1 MANIHPFR
9 AIRPNSIYAD
19 HLVFTTMQAES
30 VAGDLNKSGSMPPL
44 KTLLE
49 TAARQRPETPESQ
62 AEAFEEINQTLQSLL
77 DKNRLWQEEKPGVY
91 IYEIAYKTYRQTGIW
106 AMTDL
111 ADYTN
116 GDIKTHEL
124 TFDDSVRRQK
134 NYREH
139 VGLEGNPVLL
149 TYEPN
154 VAINRIIAESREKYK
169 KASVGNREG
178 FHRIWKIEDGR
189 VVKKLVDI
197 FKNIGS
203 VYVADGH
210 HRLKSAGLLADE
222 QRVAG
227 LPVYDRI
234 STLYMASDQ
243 LRMEEYNRL
252 IKPEAAIDKDFLMD
266 SVLENFY
273 ADRIR
278 GNNPVEPNEQGQ
290 IGMYAFGR
298 WFNLTPREKARG
310 TFAER
315 LDVSVLQ
322 KQILAPV
329 FGITNPGTDGRLK
342 CIGGSKAIEEIQFL
356 LEDNPDAF
364 AFTLCPMTVEQLL
377 DVADAGEILPP
388 KSTWITPKVPYGI
401 LMYNHRAP
409 VI

>member
-30 VAGDLNKSGSMPPL
+30 VAGDLNKSGSLPPL

-62 AEAFEEINQTLQSLL
+62 AGAFEEINQTLQNLL
-77 DKNRLWQEEKPGVY
+77 DKNRLWQEEKAGIYV
-91 IYEIAYKTYRQTGIW
+91 YEIAYKTYRQTGIW

-111 ADYTN
+111 TDYTRCE
-116 GDIKTHEL
+116 IKTHEL

-154 VAINRIIAESREKYK
+154 AAINRIIAESREKYK

-178 FHRIWKIEDGR
+178 FHRVWKIEDGR
-189 VVKKLVDI
+189 VIKKLVDA

-210 HRLKSAGLLADE
+210 HRLKSAGLLAE
-222 QRVAG
+222 EHRAAG
-227 LPVYDRI
+227 FFVFVFFFFLFLDY
-234 STLYMASDQ
+234 DQ
-243 LRMEEYNRL
+243 LRMEEYDRV
-252 IKPEAAIDKDFLMD
+252 IKPGTAIDKDHLMD

-278 GNNPVEPNEQGQ
+278 GNTPVEPNEQGN

-298 WFNLTPREKARG
+298 WFNLMPREKPRG
-310 TFAER
+310 TLAER
-315 LDVSVLQ
+315 LDVSILQ
-322 KQILAPV
+322 RQILAPV
-329 FGITNPGTDGRLK
+329 FGITDPGTDSRLK
-342 CIGGSKAIEEIQFL
+342 CIGGGKAIEEIQLL
-356 LEDNPDAF
+356 LENDPDIF

-401 LMYNHRAP
+401 LMYNHRTP